1 MFLFTWDSLSW
12 DSVKVTILMNMEA
25 FNLQSI
31 AEIPPGEL
39 STHTHHY
46 KTTEPYTLNISTQT
60 INPYSL
66 FFLCCTSETP
76 GTPGT

>member
-1 MFLFTWDSLSW
+1 
-12 DSVKVTILMNMEA
+12 MNVEA
-25 FNLQSI
+25 FNLQFV

-66 FFLCCTSETP
+66 FFVHCASETP
-76 GTPGT
+76 GTPGTYFRCRTDIRKLM